1 MTHSFPTRRVS
12 DIIKKRLT
20 GNTVGASDKRARFV
34 GLAAYEEAGGVI
46 LRDLFSRD
54 HEGWLEDVA
63 LLERLVVEKLTSES
77 EAIKAEGWNWVQIA
91 QDRKSTR
98 LNSSH

>member
-1 MTHSFPTRRVS
+1 MIRRQPRSTRTDPLFPYTTLFRS
-12 DIIKKRLT
+12 
-20 GNTVGASDKRARFV
+20 ASDKRARFV

-63 LLERLVVEKLTSES
+63 LLERLVAEKLTSEA
-77 EAIKAEGWNWVQIA
+77 EAIKAEGWNWVQ
-91 QDRKSTR
+91 DRKSTR